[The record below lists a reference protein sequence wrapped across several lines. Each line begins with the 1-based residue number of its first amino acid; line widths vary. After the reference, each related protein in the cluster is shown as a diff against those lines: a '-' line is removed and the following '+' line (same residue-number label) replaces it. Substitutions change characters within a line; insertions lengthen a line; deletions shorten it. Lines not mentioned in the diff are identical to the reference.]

1 MNTNH
6 QKKNLRSRRD
16 GNIIK
21 KKKASNGGIKM
32 NITYRQEG
40 DYLIPNLDLPEQPEG
55 EVGRFGMM
63 RDTFLYENKHVTYS
77 IMSIRGTLKQH
88 LMEVD
93 QQAEEMMYR
102 LQKDL
107 LQKNPA
113 PDKTKEPAK
122 YLAHLEK
129 IRQEAESIVLREIVY
144 I

>member
-1 MNTNH
+1 
-6 QKKNLRSRRD
+6 
-16 GNIIK
+16 
-21 KKKASNGGIKM
+21 M

-63 RDTFLYENKHVTYS
+63 RDTFLYETKHVTYS
-77 IMSIRGTLKQH
+77 MMSIRGTLKEH

-93 QQAEEMMYR
+93 QQAEEMMCR

-113 PDKTKEPAK
+113 PDETKEPAK
-122 YLAHLEK
+122 YLAHLEE